1 MGWLDGRR
9 PAAPFSP
16 RTPRE
21 SSGLS
26 PGPRGREGAT
36 LGFSGSEPHVKKGGK
51 RYCHGH
57 SKLIAIVVA
66 QKTRNRRRASGLRL
80 SMSGPTPRQKG
91 SGLLWRRAVG
101 WERSPIDLL
110 LSKQNLQHE
119 AQKELWSLFV

>member
-9 PAAPFSP
+9 QEAPFSP
-16 RTPRE
+16 GTPSE
-21 SSGLS
+21 SLGLG

-66 QKTRNRRRASGLRL
+66 QKTRNRQGLPVSASACPG
-80 SMSGPTPRQKG
+80 RQHSRKVPDSSREARG
-91 SGLLWRRAVG
+91 GMGAVPVT
-101 WERSPIDLL
+101 SQ
-110 LSKQNLQHE
+110 STT
-119 AQKELWSLFV
+119 V